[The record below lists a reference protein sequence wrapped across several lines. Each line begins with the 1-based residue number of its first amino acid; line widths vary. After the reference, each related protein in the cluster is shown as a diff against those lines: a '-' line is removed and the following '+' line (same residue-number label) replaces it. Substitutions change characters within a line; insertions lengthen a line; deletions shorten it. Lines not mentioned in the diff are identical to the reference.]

1 MSINQYYPSDW
12 WSYPIP
18 DSAAAAAPLHVNHAT
33 SAAAFCSQSTA
44 FCYSH
49 NNNENEEESPEETNS
64 TASRPPELEQHEVVE
79 IPKEPLFEKSLTPS
93 DVGKLNRLVIPKQ
106 HAEKYLPLNNGGG
119 GGGGGDTGEKGLV
132 LSFEDEVGKSW
143 RFRYSYWNSSQS
155 YVLTRGWSRF
165 VKEKRLDAGDA
176 VLFLRHPEDVGRL
189 FIGWRRRNSGG
200 GGQEISSVASASA
213 NVRPPPGGGGG
224 GGGGWSRL
232 VYNNPAG
239 HPYLISQY
247 YQDHY
252 SSSLSY
258 HYQPPNDCPHAGSVN
273 VEKQTTA
280 ASGNLKRVRLFGVN
294 LDQWESSSSEPL
306 SSPEGSSLARTHY
319 HPYHD

>member
-18 DSAAAAAPLHVNHAT
+18 NSAAAAPLHLNHGT
-33 SAAAFCSQSTA
+33 SAAAFCSQSAA

-49 NNNENEEESPEETNS
+49 NNNETEEESPEETN
-64 TASRPPELEQHEVVE
+64 
-79 IPKEPLFEKSLTPS
+79 KPLFEKSLTPS

-119 GGGGGDTGEKGLV
+119 SGGGDTGEKGLV

-200 GGQEISSVASASA
+200 GGGGGQEISSVASASA
-213 NVRPPPGGGGG
+213 NVRRTPPAGG

-247 YQDHY
+247 YQDY
-252 SSSLSY
+252 CSSSLSY
-258 HYQPPNDCPHAGSVN
+258 HYQPPNDCPHAADADRK
-273 VEKQTTA
+273 ETAA

-306 SSPEGSSLARTHY
+306 SSPEGSSMARTHY